1 MTPVVVVVLCLRPS
15 IFGSCLY
22 IHFDLPWG
30 TMDAPGAKRNGGG
43 SCVSNP
49 LGRGVSCLSSPP
61 CESKRK
67 MACCKTMPESLPMCR
82 GKRYIVHALTES

>member
-1 MTPVVVVVLCLRPS
+1 MVVVVSYLRPN

-22 IHFDLPWG
+22 IHFDLPLG
-30 TMDAPGAKRNGGG
+30 TMDAQGAKRNGGG

-49 LGRGVSCLSSPP
+49 LGRADSCLSSLP

-67 MACCKTMPESLPMCR
+67 MVCCRTMPESLPMCR
-82 GKRYIVHALTES
+82 GERYIVHALTES